1 MQLKLTKMMAAGMNL
16 TIWVVRLLPV
26 EFDRVPV

>member
-1 MQLKLTKMMAAGMNL
+1 MQLKLTKMMASGMNL
-16 TIWVVRLLPV
+16 TIWVVRLLSE